1 MPRGMRVSRHEPA
14 SCKPPSPSL
23 RPFPHP
29 ASQGIKVTNSQAI
42 TIALA
47 QLPVTKAAVNDNLQ
61 RHLAYIERAAALGAN
76 VVAFPELSLT
86 GYELALLSQLAMPR
100 DDATFAALSAAA
112 VATNTVVIAGCPL
125 HNPNGKPHIA
135 AVICFPNGEH
145 TFYLKQ
151 HLHEGEEVYCAPGYE
166 SGLINVNGTRI
177 ALAVCADFTH
187 PSHAATAAKQQA
199 DVYLASALISPG
211 GYATDAELL
220 ATIAKR
226 HQLPVL
232 LANHIFTTG
241 GWQTCGN
248 SGGWNAAGEL
258 TVKANGTQPSLVLC
272 RIHQGAISGS
282 VEVMTNL
289 HS

>member
-1 MPRGMRVSRHEPA
+1 MTTA
-14 SCKPPSPSL
+14 
-23 RPFPHP
+23 
-29 ASQGIKVTNSQAI
+29 KVTPI

-47 QLPVTKAAVNDNLQ
+47 QLPVSKAAVDENLQ
-61 RHLAYIERAAALGAN
+61 IHLAYIARAAELGAN

-86 GYELALLSQLAMPR
+86 GYELPLLSQLAMPR
-100 DDATFAALSAAA
+100 NDKTFAALTAAA

-125 HNPNGKPHIA
+125 QNPNGKPFIA
-135 AVICFPNGEH
+135 AVTCFPSGEH

-151 HLHEGEEVYCAPGYE
+151 HLHEGEDVYCAPGHE

-187 PSHAATAAKQQA
+187 PSHSAIAAAQQA
-199 DVYLASALISPG
+199 DVYLASTLISPG
-211 GYATDAELL
+211 GYANDAEML

-232 LANHIFTTG
+232 LVNHVSTTG

-258 TVKANGTQPSLVLC
+258 SVKANSTQPSLVLC
-272 RIHQGAISGS
+272 HIHQGALSGS
-282 VEVMTNL
+282 VEVMT
-289 HS
+289 HQHQKGSVTD

>member
-1 MPRGMRVSRHEPA
+1 M
-14 SCKPPSPSL
+14 
-23 RPFPHP
+23 
-29 ASQGIKVTNSQAI
+29 
-42 TIALA
+42 
-47 QLPVTKAAVNDNLQ
+47 
-61 RHLAYIERAAALGAN
+61 
-76 VVAFPELSLT
+76 
-86 GYELALLSQLAMPR
+86 
-100 DDATFAALSAAA
+100 
-112 VATNTVVIAGCPL
+112 AGCPL
-125 HNPNGKPHIA
+125 HNTHGKPFIA
-135 AVICFPNGEH
+135 AVICFPNGAH

-151 HLHEGEEVYCAPGYE
+151 HLHDGEEVYCAPGHE

-187 PSHAATAAKQQA
+187 QRHAATAAQQA

-211 GYATDAELL
+211 GYTKDAELL
-220 ATIAKR
+220 ASIAKH

-232 LANHIFTTG
+232 LANHVSTTG

-258 TVKANGTQPSLVLC
+258 AVSARGTQPSLVLC
-272 RIHQGAISGS
+272 RIHHGAISGY

>member
-1 MPRGMRVSRHEPA
+1 M
-14 SCKPPSPSL
+14 
-23 RPFPHP
+23 
-29 ASQGIKVTNSQAI
+29 TNSKSI

-47 QLPVTKAAVNDNLQ
+47 QLPVSKAAVDDNLQ
-61 RHLAYIERAAALGAN
+61 THLAYIERAAALGAN

-100 DDATFAALSAAA
+100 DDGTFAALTAAA
-112 VATNTVVIAGCPL
+112 VANNTVVIAGCPL
-125 HNPNGKPHIA
+125 HKPHGKPYIA

-151 HLHEGEEVYCAPGYE
+151 HLHEGEGVYCAPGQE

-211 GYATDAELL
+211 GYAKDAELL

-232 LANHIFTTG
+232 LANHVSTTG

-248 SGGWNAAGEL
+248 SGGWNTAGEL
-258 TVKANGTQPSLVLC
+258 TVKANGIQPSIVLC
-272 RIHQGAISGS
+272 RINHGVLSGG
-282 VEVMTNL
+282 VEVMTHL
-289 HS
+289 QPKASITD

>member
-1 MPRGMRVSRHEPA
+1 MTTTTAAP
-14 SCKPPSPSL
+14 
-23 RPFPHP
+23 
-29 ASQGIKVTNSQAI
+29 I

-47 QLPVTKAAVNDNLQ
+47 QLPVSKAAVEENLQ
-61 RHLAYIERAAALGAN
+61 THLAYIERAAALDAN

-86 GYELALLSQLAMPR
+86 GYELALLNQLAMPR
-100 DDATFAALSAAA
+100 HDKAFAALTAAA

-125 HNPNGKPHIA
+125 HNPNGKPYIA
-135 AVICFPNGEH
+135 AVVCFPNGEH

-151 HLHEGEEVYCAPGYE
+151 HLHEGEDVYCAPGHE

-187 PSHAATAAKQQA
+187 PSHAANAAQQA

-211 GYATDAELL
+211 GYAKDAELL
-220 ATIAKR
+220 AAIAQR

-232 LANHIFTTG
+232 LANHISITG

-248 SGGWNAAGEL
+248 SGCWNAGGEL

-272 RIHQGAISGS
+272 HINQGAISGS
-282 VEVMTNL
+282 VEVMT
-289 HS
+289 HPHYKESVID

>member
-1 MPRGMRVSRHEPA
+1 MTATTPA
-14 SCKPPSPSL
+14 P
-23 RPFPHP
+23 
-29 ASQGIKVTNSQAI
+29 I

-47 QLPVTKAAVNDNLQ
+47 QLPVIKAAVDDNLET
-61 RHLAYIERAAALGAN
+61 HLAYIERAAALGAN

-100 DDATFAALSAAA
+100 DDATFAALTAAA
-112 VATNTVVIAGCPL
+112 VANNTVVIAGCPL

-135 AVICFPNGEH
+135 AVNCFPNGEH

-151 HLHEGEEVYCAPGYE
+151 HLHEGEEVYCAPGCE

-187 PSHAATAAKQQA
+187 PSHAATAAAQQA

-211 GYATDAELL
+211 GYAKDADLL
-220 ATIAKR
+220 AAIAKR

-232 LANHIFTTG
+232 LANHVSTTG

-248 SGGWNAAGEL
+248 SGGWNAAGE
-258 TVKANGTQPSLVLC
+258 VAVSAHGTQPSLVLC
-272 RIHQGAISGS
+272 RIHHGGINGS

-289 HS
+289 HG

>member
-1 MPRGMRVSRHEPA
+1 M
-14 SCKPPSPSL
+14 
-23 RPFPHP
+23 
-29 ASQGIKVTNSQAI
+29 TTTQADPI

-47 QLPVTKAAVNDNLQ
+47 QLPVTKAAVDENLQ
-61 RHLAYIERAAALGAN
+61 THLAYIERAAALGAN

-100 DDATFAALSAAA
+100 DHATFAMLTAAA
-112 VATNTVVIAGCPL
+112 VASNTVVVAGCPL
-125 HNPNGKPHIA
+125 HNPNGKPYIA

-151 HLHEGEEVYCAPGYE
+151 HLHEGEDTYCTPGHE
-166 SGLINVNGTRI
+166 SGLINVNDTRI
-177 ALAVCADFTH
+177 ALAVCADFIH
-187 PSHAATAAKQQA
+187 PSHSAIAAAEQA

-211 GYATDAELL
+211 GYAKDAELL
-220 ATIAKR
+220 AAIAQR

-232 LANHIFTTG
+232 LTNHVSTTG

-258 TVKANGTQPSLVLC
+258 TVKANGAQPNIVLC
-272 RIHQGAISGS
+272 HIHNGALNGR
-282 VEVMTNL
+282 VEAMTDL
-289 HS
+289 GHEVSSID